1 MRKSLL
7 ATTAI
12 VATSMLGVA
21 AAEASDPPSVTI
33 RGYSRFEIMAVDQD
47 YTSGRAHSLNFEVD
61 DSEIVFDANTTA
73 DNGLKY
79 GFKVEWDTDANA
91 IDENRLRFSGPW
103 GILDLGADDG
113 AEDSMRYGGQ
123 NLLTGIGGYDGGYG
137 AGFNTLG
144 AANTGPGLGEGGGDS
159 SDANKI
165 TYYTPRISGIQA
177 GVSFTPDTGQFYA
190 VGISANDTQD
200 LRNHVGA
207 GINYVEK
214 FGDVDFR
221 IHATGGW
228 GAVDNDLSDTIE
240 DASGYTVGGGLGW
253 QGWSVALGYGDG
265 GDGLQTKASGADNGD
280 WISSSIRY
288 QTGPYTIAGGYLKRG
303 QDLGTQDMD
312 LDVFTLGAN
321 WNFQPGLRLYGEVL
335 WADIKNPTS
344 TLTDGS
350 APGTTVIQ
358 NDGVVFA
365 VGTNIAF

>member
-1 MRKSLL
+1 
-7 ATTAI
+7 
-12 VATSMLGVA
+12 MLGVA

-47 YTSGRAHSLNFEVD
+47 YSSGRAHSLNFEVD

-103 GILDLGADDG
+103 GNLDLGADDG

-265 GDGLQTKASGADNGD
+265 GRRGAGGNAGRIPGNSTVVAAGREDRGGPADAGGAAGGEPDGHRDPRQRDREAGADCVLLRGD
-280 WISSSIRY
+280 R
-288 QTGPYTIAGGYLKRG
+288 
-303 QDLGTQDMD
+303 
-312 LDVFTLGAN
+312 
-321 WNFQPGLRLYGEVL
+321 
-335 WADIKNPTS
+335 
-344 TLTDGS
+344 
-350 APGTTVIQ
+350 
-358 NDGVVFA
+358 
-365 VGTNIAF
+365 